1 MHIKSIC
8 TTGFTG
14 STTLRKMDLDENTY
28 KKINEI
34 ATNDNLDLTVSKARG
49 SIYAPAEDVYF
60 VRAVPDFI
68 ENAYE
73 KKLYEIGSIL
83 IDKQA
88 NQETVFQK
96 IYETVLDT
104 VKILGEKL
112 TKNTGKKYEFLK
124 YLK

>member
-1 MHIKSIC
+1 MHIKSINSPNFE
-8 TTGFTG
+8 GG
-14 STTLRKMDLDENTY
+14 VTLRKVDLDENTY

-112 TKNTGKKYEFLK
+112 TKNAGKKYEFLK